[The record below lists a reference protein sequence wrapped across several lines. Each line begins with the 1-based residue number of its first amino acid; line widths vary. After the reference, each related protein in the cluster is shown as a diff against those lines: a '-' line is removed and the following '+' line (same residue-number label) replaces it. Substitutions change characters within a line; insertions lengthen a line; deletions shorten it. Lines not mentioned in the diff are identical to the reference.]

1 MSPDPDQTTRHS
13 GDAAPAHPAP
23 SEAARRLRQQFSD
36 TEWRDLVTGPGQAA
50 LYVMTASPSGVT
62 GIFAEMQA
70 LSTVMQERVLQD
82 PRGPLKEAMAHTFRA
97 RDLPE
102 QPKERGKKHDELHAE
117 AHQTLRRA
125 AWVSAR
131 LPAEQRQEYAEL
143 LNTVA
148 EQTANA
154 STNGGFFGIGG
165 ERVTERERA
174 AIAEIRTL
182 FGGAGPQTTP

>member
-1 MSPDPDQTTRHS
+1 MTHNPDR
-13 GDAAPAHPAP
+13 DAASGEHPAL
-23 SEAARRLRQQFSD
+23 SDAAQALRQGFSD
-36 TEWRDLVTGPGQAA
+36 AEWRDLVTGPGQAA

-70 LSTVMQERVLQD
+70 LSTVMQQRVLKD
-82 PRGPLKEAMAHTFRA
+82 PSGPLKEAMAHTFRA

-102 QPKERGKKHDELHAE
+102 QPRERGKKNDELHAE
-117 AHQTLRRA
+117 AMQTLRRA

-131 LPAEQRQEYAEL
+131 LPQGERREYAEL

-165 ERVTERERA
+165 ERVTDRERA
-174 AIAEIRTL
+174 AIAEIRAL
-182 FGGAGPQTTP
+182 FAGS